1 MGKTTTCRN
10 RAATPNL
17 WGNCRPFQG
26 RPSMTPTTLRR
37 ITAVLLVLAAA
48 ASIALP
54 FLSATALT
62 LSIGVIA
69 AVAGVTQLLRIGQAE
84 GGKGKLFRA
93 LSGIFYLV
101 AGLWVVAY
109 PVESEVSLTL
119 FAGLLLLF
127 EGVMELAAAAA
138 SQTQARGLVLADGLV
153 TALLGGMLVAE
164 WPSDSLWAVGTLL
177 GISLFFSAIR
187 LLGTPDAAEGG
198 QG

>member
-1 MGKTTTCRN
+1 M
-10 RAATPNL
+10 
-17 WGNCRPFQG
+17 
-26 RPSMTPTTLRR
+26 SPTTLRR
-37 ITAVLLVLAAA
+37 ITAVLLFLAAA

-54 FLSATALT
+54 FISATALT

-69 AVAGVTQLLRIGQAE
+69 AVAGVSQLLRIGHAE
-84 GGKGKLFRA
+84 GGKGKVFRA
-93 LSGIFYLV
+93 LSGVFYVV

-138 SQTQARGLVLADGLV
+138 SQAQARGLVLADGLV
-153 TALLGGMLVAE
+153 TAILGGMLVAE

-177 GISLFFSAIR
+177 GISLFFSGIR
-187 LLGTPDAAEGG
+187 LISAPEASEPTQD
-198 QG
+198 